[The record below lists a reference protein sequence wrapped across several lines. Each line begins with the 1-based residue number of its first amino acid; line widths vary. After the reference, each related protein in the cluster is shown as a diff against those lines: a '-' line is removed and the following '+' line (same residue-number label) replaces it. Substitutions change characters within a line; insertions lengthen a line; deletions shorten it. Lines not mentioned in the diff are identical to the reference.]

1 MEHFDPIIASDNIKK
16 SFIDYITTSFRIG
29 DAEYARKLRVELEK
43 EGYVAKGP
51 YLDISGSYQTGLSLK
66 DLIKE
71 GEASPLFTQLEPMP
85 EKERELKLER
95 PLYSH
100 QETALRKANAGR
112 NLVVTTGTGSGKTE
126 CFLIPVI
133 NALLRE
139 REAGTL
145 DHAVRAIVIYPMN
158 ALANDQM
165 KRMRSLLKNYPDIT
179 FGLYNGNTRHHE
191 SDAKSDYKRA
201 NGSDK
206 APLKNELISRERMQ
220 SEPPHILITNYS
232 MLEYMMLRPK
242 DDKVF
247 SGAKLRYIILDEA
260 HIYKG
265 TTGMETAM
273 LMRRLRAR
281 ISTRDTVQYILT
293 SATLGNED
301 ANKEITQFAKTLCE
315 VPFDTED
322 IIRSKSAMPPMREKE
337 YFPPELFAELANAS
351 NNVREVL
358 TRYNIIDYAP
368 DGDDAEKLYELLL
381 HSDAF
386 AKLIAN
392 TRVPQSLQKLCQFM
406 NGMTREQ
413 VKDLITVCSMAEKNH
428 SSLIKA
434 RYHFF
439 VRTLEGAYV
448 TLNSPKQ
455 LFLQRKE
462 KVTAEDGTEQRVFE
476 IAVCQDCGRLALVG
490 KMDMDGYLHQVS
502 RKSDRDPKYCDYFL
516 VTESEFQ
523 EIIEDSGEE
532 MEEAVLDT
540 YGENDYVVCACCGLL
555 GNKSDLRFGAICECN
570 SPEYIYLKKVER
582 TPSGLTRCPA
592 CGFGS
597 LRAFYLGN
605 DASTAVLGTELFEQ
619 LPNEII
625 KESTVQT
632 EIDESVSDV
641 FSLFAAPQAPQQVKE
656 HRTRQFLCFSDSRSE
671 AAFFANYM
679 EKSYQEFLRRRAILQ
694 VAEQLKEQG
703 QTEIT
708 VPGFV
713 LKLTRFFDEK
723 KTFHIWKPDDKID
736 KDELHALSE
745 SNAWIAVL
753 NEMFNARR
761 GTSLASL
768 GLLSFEYQPNQNFIA
783 AIADRYRITV
793 SESRALLNQ
802 LTMDAVYMGAINAGK
817 ALTLNDAERE
827 YIFFSPYEKHL
838 VLQKTSEMKATVQ
851 GWAGRKRDNT
861 GSYYPNARMQRL
873 IRALGMTPKEADE
886 FLEAYWRGVFRPAG
900 EEYILSAEDFSIRFL
915 GDPQLQFYQCVKC
928 GNTTSYNVKNCC
940 ASVRCDG
947 TLKPVDPLALF
958 KDNHYLRLYQSEQ
971 MESLQIK
978 EHTAQLSKNHQTRYQ
993 QAFVNK
999 DINALSCSTTF
1010 EMGVDVGSL
1019 ETVYMRNIPPSP
1031 ANYVQRAGRAGRSKQ
1046 AAAYVL
1052 TYAKLSSHDMT
1063 FYQAPEMIISG
1074 SIQAPVFSLQ
1084 NEKVVNRHIYA
1095 VAMSKFFALHEEIYD
1110 SDNQTVLLNEGGY
1123 EILKDYL
1130 QSHPDD
1136 LRSILMKSIPDDLH
1150 SSMGILDFSWTDK
1163 LIGEDGVLE
1172 IAVKEFRE
1180 EVKTL
1185 EKELDRCDREKDR
1198 DGAARAERDLRAF
1211 RCGKDDNTPKKSL
1224 IDFLVRSN
1232 VLPKY
1237 GFPVDTV
1244 ELQEGNSYSQNNRES
1259 LQLSRDLQMAI
1270 AEYAPGAEVV
1280 ADGKLYTSRYIRKMP
1295 GKDNSAAWE
1304 KGYYCEC
1311 PECHEPNFS
1320 KKSDTRLNGAF
1331 CISCHEKISR
1341 NKWRMTLEP
1350 RRGFWTEG
1358 KPKEVPLRKP
1368 ERDYKTEDYY
1378 IGDMQRQCLM
1388 KQRFHVNGQSIELE
1402 STSNDSLAVVGL
1414 TDYYVCEYCGYAS
1427 ERMIPPN
1434 HKTVRG
1440 YPCRNTKSSYNRYRL
1455 SHTFKTFVAKIKFCT
1470 ADAQDEK
1477 TMLSVLYA
1485 LLEGLSRELGIERT
1499 DIKGCL
1505 HREMWSGCQRPIFSV
1520 ILYDAVAGG
1529 AGHVRRLITEDAAVF
1544 QRVLDRAIQ
1553 VVTLCTC
1560 EPSCYQCLRNYYNS
1574 QIHDYLDRRSA
1585 AVFLKQWVGDYVPH
1599 VEKAAEENMSASEK
1613 SSPANTVH
1621 PYRITLKN
1629 KGRHL
1634 KNMGAS
1640 QMWEMILRDCEE
1652 DECEEEEVD
1661 VIRKLAQL
1669 HTGNGGNP
1677 VYQEYFSFFE
1687 LSDEMY
1693 MATLIWKEQHVM
1705 FFLDELSEN
1714 YEFAKQSGW
1723 HCFCTSD
1730 QPDLQKMLCI
1740 LGGK

>member
-1 MEHFDPIIASDNIKK
+1 MEHFDPIIASDNIKN

-29 DAEYARKLRVELEK
+29 DTIYAKKLQVELEK
-43 EGYVAKGP
+43 EGYVARGP
-51 YLDISGSYQTGLSLK
+51 YLDISGSYQAGLSIK
-66 DLIKE
+66 DLIVE
-71 GEASPLFTQLEPMP
+71 GEVSSLFAQLEPIP
-85 EKERELKLER
+85 EKEREIKLER

-139 REAGTL
+139 QEAGKL

-179 FGLYNGNTRHHE
+179 FGLYNGNTRHSE

-201 NGSDK
+201 NGKDK
-206 APLKNELISRERMQ
+206 TPLKNELISRERMQ
-220 SEPPHILITNYS
+220 LEPPHILITNYS

-301 ANKEITQFAKTLCE
+301 VNKEITQFATTLCE
-315 VPFDTED
+315 VSFDTED
-322 IIRSKSAMPPMREKE
+322 VIRSKSAMPQMSGREC
-337 YFPPELFAELANAS
+337 FPSELFAELANDS
-351 NNVREVL
+351 HNVSDIL
-358 TRYNIIDYAP
+358 AKYNIKDYAP
-368 DGDDAEKLYELLL
+368 NGDDAEKLYELLL

-386 AKLIAN
+386 ARLIAN
-392 TRVPQSLQKLCQFM
+392 TRTPQSLQMICKFM

-413 VKDLITVCSMAEKNH
+413 VKDLITICSMAEKNN

-439 VRTLEGAYV
+439 VRSLDGAYV

-455 LFLQRKE
+455 LFLQRRE
-462 KVTAEDGTEQRVFE
+462 KIVAPDGKKQKVFE
-476 IAVCQDCGRLALVG
+476 IAVCQDCGRIALVG
-490 KMDMDGYLHQVS
+490 KKDVNGFLQQVS
-502 RKSDRDPKYCDYFL
+502 RKSDRDPKYCDFFL
-516 VTESEFQ
+516 ITDSEFQ
-523 EIIEDSGEE
+523 EIVEDSGDEIDE
-532 MEEAVLDT
+532 LTMDF
-540 YGENDYVVCACCGLL
+540 YGENDFVVCACCGFL
-555 GNKSDLRFGAICECN
+555 GNKTDLKFGAICECDL
-570 SPEYIYLKKVER
+570 PEYVYLKKVER
-582 TPSGLTRCPA
+582 TPSGQTRCPA

-619 LPNEII
+619 LPDEII
-625 KESTVQT
+625 KEPVKQMKK
-632 EIDESVSDV
+632 DEPVSDV
-641 FSLFAAPQAPQQVKE
+641 FGIFAAQQEPQQLKE
-656 HRTRQFLCFSDSRSE
+656 HRMRQFLCFSDSRSE

-694 VAEQLKEQG
+694 VAEQLKAQG

-723 KTFHIWKPDDKID
+723 KTFHIWRPDDKID
-736 KDELHALSE
+736 KGELHALSE

-768 GLLSFEYQPNQNFIA
+768 GLLSFEYQPNEKFVESIA
-783 AIADRYRITV
+783 NRYQIRV
-793 SESRALLNQ
+793 SESRDLLNQ
-802 LTMDAVYMGAINAGK
+802 IAMDAVFMGTVNAGK
-817 ALTLNDAERE
+817 SLTLNDAERE
-827 YIFFSPYEKHL
+827 YIFFTPYEKRL
-838 VLQKTSEMKATVQ
+838 VLQKTSDIKSSVQ

-861 GSYYPNARMQRL
+861 GNYYPNARMQRL
-873 IRALGMTPKEADE
+873 IRALGMTQKEADE
-886 FLEAYWRGVFRPAG
+886 FLEAYWSFVFRP
-900 EEYILSAEDFSIRFL
+900 ESSEYILSAEDFSIRFL
-915 GDPQLQFYQCVKC
+915 GNSQLQFYQCEKC
-928 GNTTSYNVKNCC
+928 GNITSYNVKNYC

-947 TLKPVDPLALF
+947 TLKLVDPLVLF

-978 EHTAQLSKNHQTRYQ
+978 EHTAQLSKNHQARYQ

-1019 ETVYMRNIPPSP
+1019 ETVFMRNIPPSP

-1046 AAAYVL
+1046 ATAYVL

-1063 FYQAPEMIISG
+1063 FYQAPETIISG

-1095 VAMSKFFALHEEIYD
+1095 VAMSKFFAQHEEIYD
-1110 SDNQTVLLNEGGY
+1110 GDNQTKMLNEGGY
-1123 EILKDYL
+1123 EILKEYL
-1130 QSHPDD
+1130 LSHPED
-1136 LRSILMKSIPDDLH
+1136 LRSILKKSIPNDLH

-1163 LIGEDGVLE
+1163 LIGEDGILE

-1180 EVKTL
+1180 EVQTL
-1185 EKELDRCDREKDR
+1185 EKEMKRCDREKDR

-1211 RCGKDDNTPKKSL
+1211 RCSKEDGTHKKSL

-1244 ELQEGNSYSQNNRES
+1244 ELQPGNSFGQNNRES

-1295 GKDNSAAWE
+1295 GKDNSEAWE

-1320 KKSDTRLNGAF
+1320 KKSDTRLNGAP

-1378 IGDMQRQCLM
+1378 IGDMQRQYLM
-1388 KQRFHVNGQSIELE
+1388 KQKFNVNGQTIELE

-1427 ERMIPPN
+1427 EGMIPSN

-1440 YPCRNTKSSYNRYRL
+1440 YPCRNNKSSYSRYRL

-1470 ADAQDEK
+1470 TDAQDEK

-1485 LLEGLSRELGIERT
+1485 LLEGLSRELDVERT

-1505 HREMWSGCQRPIFSV
+1505 HREMWIGCQRPIFSV

-1529 AGHVRRLITEDAAVF
+1529 AGHVRRLITEDAVVF
-1544 QRVLDRAIQ
+1544 KRVLNRAIK
-1553 VVTLCTC
+1553 VVTQCNC

-1574 QIHDYLDRRSA
+1574 QIHDLLDRRSA
-1585 AVFLKQWVGDYVPH
+1585 AIFLKQWVGDYVPNNGRD
-1599 VEKAAEENMSASEK
+1599 VEEK
-1613 SSPANTVH
+1613 MLKSKVSSGSNIVKT
-1621 PYRITLKN
+1621 YRIALKN

-1634 KNMGAS
+1634 KNIGAR
-1640 QMWEMILRDCEE
+1640 QIWEIILSDCEGI
-1652 DECEEEEVD
+1652 EVD
-1661 VIRKLAQL
+1661 VLKKLMQL
-1669 HTGNGGNP
+1669 HTGSGGDP
-1677 VYQEYFSFFE
+1677 VYQEYFSFPE
-1687 LSDEMY
+1687 LSDDVY
-1693 MATLIWKEQHVM
+1693 MATLIWKEQQVM
-1705 FFLDELSEN
+1705 FFLDELSKD

-1723 HCFCTSD
+1723 HCFCTSN
-1730 QPDLQKMLCI
+1730 QQDLQEMLRI
-1740 LGGK
+1740 LGGKQ